1 MLSFQVYDQ
10 LDSLAK
16 HNPWFVQSLQNIMA
30 STQTADASKPKLPT
44 AAAPAVRPVP
54 APPAGSDPA
63 QAALILLLAGKVTN
77 PNHSAAQNA
86 ALLGKIVKQLE
97 TGVSAADIL
106 KGLVTDEKAEE
117 AEVRPTGFP
126 PANRPILLQTPPTAS
141 ASSKEGQSKGDLNS
155 IISNL
160 AKTVPK
166 MLNGVVRDLGDGQGQ
181 SPPQAAETK
190 HKKNPQLM
198 ELLFKSYQARV
209 KNGIYNPNQNRSWR
223 PPSNTNTSNARS
235 KISSRTTGEL
245 STITNKLIFFL

>member
-141 ASSKEGQSKGDLNS
+141 ASSEEGQSKGDLNS
-155 IISNL
+155 IIS
-160 AKTVPK
+160 K
-166 MLNGVVRDLGDGQGQ
+166 MSVSKVRQNFHSNCEANINKQ
-181 SPPQAAETK
+181 I
-190 HKKNPQLM
+190 NM
-198 ELLFKSYQARV
+198 ELYASYV
-209 KNGIYNPNQNRSWR
+209 YMSMVTI
-223 PPSNTNTSNARS
+223 NAPIIIR
-235 KISSRTTGEL
+235 
-245 STITNKLIFFL
+245 